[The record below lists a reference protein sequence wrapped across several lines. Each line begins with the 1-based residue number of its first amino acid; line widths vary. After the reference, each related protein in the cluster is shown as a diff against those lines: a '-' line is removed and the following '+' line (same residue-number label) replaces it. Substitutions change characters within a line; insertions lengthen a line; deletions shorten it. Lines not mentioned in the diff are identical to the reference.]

1 MEEGISQWSKFMV
14 RLLKKIVLKALGS
27 SLGVNQLWTKKNDH
41 APKNDCGDLF
51 FIYMPEKGIF
61 EKRIKLSH
69 SLIFFWALL
78 VFTSC

>member
-41 APKNDCGDLF
+41 APKNDCGDFYF
-51 FIYMPEKGIF
+51 FIYAQKGHF
-61 EKRIKLSH
+61 
-69 SLIFFWALL
+69 
-78 VFTSC
+78 